1 MEKFVQIP
9 FLALSVLLGMAVAP
23 FAQIPA
29 EMEGMEYE
37 IRADGT
43 FLIGGPLV

>member
-29 EMEGMEYE
+29 EMEKLLTNYLIWMELSL
-37 IRADGT
+37 A
-43 FLIGGPLV
+43 